1 MKRIERVLTA
11 LLCLALLLTTPVS
24 LAEGETKT
32 ATILFTHDMH
42 SHFLPVNTEDGGQ
55 SGGYA
60 RLYTLL
66 QQQRAEYAA
75 DGVITVDAGD
85 WSMGSLFQTI
95 FTTSAAELR
104 ILGSL
109 GYDATTFGNHEFDF
123 RQQGLSAMLRSACAA
138 RDAGET
144 LPLIVQANYWPDE
157 PGQEG
162 YTPDDDVA
170 REAFEAYGVQEYAI
184 LERNGVRFGV
194 FGLLGSDA
202 HGDSPMSGM
211 HFEETAQAAKAVLRA
226 FEDEG
231 GVDFVICLSHS
242 GTDDT
247 DVTSVRSEDYQLAK
261 AVDGIDVIV
270 SAHTHSTLNA
280 PVEVNGTWIVSGGC
294 YSENLG
300 KLRLER
306 DASGKAHLLEYALI
320 PVDETVGEDPEIAE
334 IIGEYKAEVAENYL
348 SEFPGMDS
356 FDKVIAHLDFNL
368 DQPGGELADKA
379 LGNLITE
386 GYLYAMENLAGEGY
400 DPVDVA
406 LVPRGVI
413 RGSLTAGDVTV
424 SQAFDVLSLGV
435 GADGSAGYPLVSI
448 YLTGKELKTG
458 IEIDASISPL
468 MEIAQLYTT
477 GLKWE
482 FNNHRMIFNRV
493 SEISLVLPDGS
504 TREIEDDKLYHV
516 VTGQNCCQM
525 LGKVTQLSKG
535 LLSVTPKDRFGNP
548 IDDGGTY
555 DSCIIYGKG
564 GEELKEWYA
573 FAAYLESFEDTNG
586 DGVADVPD
594 SYRQPKGWKTRDD
607 SISPAALFKNSNKF
621 TWIAVGAGLLV
632 LALIVLIVRGCVCRH
647 RRKKK
652 A

>member
-1 MKRIERVLTA
+1 
-11 LLCLALLLTTPVS
+11 
-24 LAEGETKT
+24 
-32 ATILFTHDMH
+32 
-42 SHFLPVNTEDGGQ
+42 
-55 SGGYA
+55 
-60 RLYTLL
+60 
-66 QQQRAEYAA
+66 
-75 DGVITVDAGD
+75 
-85 WSMGSLFQTI
+85 
-95 FTTSAAELR
+95 
-104 ILGSL
+104 
-109 GYDATTFGNHEFDF
+109 
-123 RQQGLSAMLRSACAA
+123 
-138 RDAGET
+138 
-144 LPLIVQANYWPDE
+144 
-157 PGQEG
+157 
-162 YTPDDDVA
+162 
-170 REAFEAYGVQEYAI
+170 
-184 LERNGVRFGV
+184 
-194 FGLLGSDA
+194 
-202 HGDSPMSGM
+202 
-211 HFEETAQAAKAVLRA
+211 
-226 FEDEG
+226 
-231 GVDFVICLSHS
+231 
-242 GTDDT
+242 
-247 DVTSVRSEDYQLAK
+247 
-261 AVDGIDVIV
+261 
-270 SAHTHSTLNA
+270 
-280 PVEVNGTWIVSGGC
+280 
-294 YSENLG
+294 
-300 KLRLER
+300 
-306 DASGKAHLLEYALI
+306 
-320 PVDETVGEDPEIAE
+320 
-334 IIGEYKAEVAENYL
+334 
-348 SEFPGMDS
+348 MD
-356 FDKVIAHLDFNL
+356 
-368 DQPGGELADKA
+368 
-379 LGNLITE
+379 
-386 GYLYAMENLAGEGY
+386 NLAGAGY

-504 TREIEDDKLYHV
+504 IREIEDDRLYHV

-555 DSCIIYGKG
+555 DSCIIYGKD

-573 FAAYLESFEDTNG
+573 FAAYLESFEDADG
-586 DGVADVPD
+586 DGVADIPD

-632 LALIVLIVRGCVCRH
+632 LALIVLVVRGCVRRH
-647 RRKKK
+647 RRKKT

>member
-1 MKRIERVLTA
+1 MKKLERMLAA
-11 LLCLALLLTTPVS
+11 LLCLALLALTPVS
-24 LAEGETKT
+24 LAEGEAKT

-42 SHFLPVNTEDGGQ
+42 SHFLPVKTEDGGE

-66 QQQRAEYAA
+66 EQQRADNAS
-75 DGVITVDAGD
+75 DGVVTVDAGD

-95 FTTSAAELR
+95 FTSAAAELR
-104 ILGSL
+104 ILGNL
-109 GYDATTFGNHEFDF
+109 GYDVTTFGNHEFDF
-123 RQQGLSAMLRSACAA
+123 RQQGLSSMLRSACAA
-138 RDAGET
+138 REAGES
-144 LPLIVQANYWPDE
+144 LPMIVQANYWPDE
-157 PGQEG
+157 PGEEG

-170 REAFEAYGVQEYAI
+170 REAFEAYGVQEYVI
-184 LERNGVRFGV
+184 LERNGVRFGI
-194 FGLLGSDA
+194 FGLLGEDA

-211 HFEETAQAAKAVLRA
+211 HFEETAKAAREALQA

-242 GTDDT
+242 GTDDA
-247 DVTSVRSEDYQLAK
+247 DVTSARSEDYQLAK
-261 AVDGIDVIV
+261 VVDGIDVIV
-270 SAHTHSTLNA
+270 SAHTHSTLTQ

-300 KLRLER
+300 KLRLEKLP
-306 DASGKAHLLEYALI
+306 SGETRLLEYALI
-320 PVDETVGEDPEIAE
+320 PVDEGVAEDPQIAG
-334 IIGEYKAEVAENYL
+334 IIDEYKAEVAENYL
-348 SEFPGMDS
+348 CEFPGMDS
-356 FDKVIAHLDFNL
+356 FDQVIAHLDFNM
-368 DQPGGELADKA
+368 DQPGRELADKA

-386 GYLYAMENLAGEGY
+386 GYLYAMEELAGDGY

-435 GADGSAGYPLVSI
+435 GADGTAGYPLVSI

-477 GLKWE
+477 GLQWE
-482 FNNHRMIFNRV
+482 FNDHRMIFNRV
-493 SEISLVLPDGS
+493 SEICLVRPNGS
-504 TREIEDDKLYHV
+504 TQPIDDEKLYHV

-535 LLSVTPKDRFGNP
+535 LLSVVPKDRFGNP

-555 DSCIIYGKG
+555 DSCIIYGKD

-573 FAAYLESFEDTNG
+573 FAAYLESFEDADG
-586 DGVADVPD
+586 DGIADIPD
-594 SYRQPKGWKTRDD
+594 SYREPKGWKQRDD
-607 SISPAALFKNSNKF
+607 SISPVALFKNSNRF

-632 LALIVLIVRGCVCRH
+632 VALIVLILRSCVRRH
-647 RRKKK
+647 RRRKK